1 MRRKCSKTSD
11 ENGMN
16 QKAIGSGLLLVLSG
30 PSGVGKGTVV
40 EALKKICPERLGRSI
55 AVSVSKTTRKPR
67 PGEQEGVHY
76 YFTDRDSFLNG
87 VANNL
92 FLEYAEYAGNLYG
105 TPRDMIEQKTAD
117 GAIVV
122 LDIDTQGAFQV
133 RSRMP
138 EALLVFLLPPSM
150 EELEQRLRG
159 RGTET
164 EEAILK
170 RLSLAAKECKLAAR
184 FDAKVYNRNVTDA
197 ALEICELIE
206 NRLNAGQ
213 TK

>member
-105 TPRDMIEQKTAD
+105 TPRDMI
-117 GAIVV
+117 
-122 LDIDTQGAFQV
+122 
-133 RSRMP
+133 
-138 EALLVFLLPPSM
+138 
-150 EELEQRLRG
+150 
-159 RGTET
+159 
-164 EEAILK
+164 
-170 RLSLAAKECKLAAR
+170 
-184 FDAKVYNRNVTDA
+184 
-197 ALEICELIE
+197 
-206 NRLNAGQ
+206 
-213 TK
+213 

>member
-1 MRRKCSKTSD
+1 
-11 ENGMN
+11 
-16 QKAIGSGLLLVLSG
+16 
-30 PSGVGKGTVV
+30 
-40 EALKKICPERLGRSI
+40 
-55 AVSVSKTTRKPR
+55 
-67 PGEQEGVHY
+67 
-76 YFTDRDSFLNG
+76 
-87 VANNL
+87 
-92 FLEYAEYAGNLYG
+92 
-105 TPRDMIEQKTAD
+105 
-117 GAIVV
+117 
-122 LDIDTQGAFQV
+122 
-133 RSRMP
+133 
-138 EALLVFLLPPSM
+138 M

-170 RLSLAAKECKLAAR
+170 RLSLAAKECELAAR